1 MRSTFFGLELARLG
15 LWAQQRALDVTGHNI
30 ANANTPGYSR
40 QVARLAPMPAYA
52 PPSLTMPAEA
62 GQVGTGVQ
70 VADIQRV
77 RDLFLDRQARDLQ
90 SQLGRW
96 QVRSQTLAELETI
109 LGEPSDAGLARAL
122 SDFWEAL
129 GMVANRPDS
138 LPARTAAIEQAHTLL
153 ERFQEADRQLADLQ
167 RNLDASILARV
178 DRANQIATQ
187 LADIHRRIRVATAAG
202 QSPNDLLDERDR
214 LVEELGSLLPVRV
227 TEREGG
233 ALRVEVAGL
242 PLVDGQVIHRL
253 VTREEPAGAAGGGS
267 GGTGGTGGSP
277 AAGDLVVRLYWS
289 GVAEVPSGGTA
300 AGSSGT
306 GAGAPG
312 GGTGGSGGTGTGA
325 QALLPLDDATLEG
338 GEIDGFLESR
348 DRLVAGL
355 RQDLK
360 ALFFALADAVNA
372 IHRQGYGLNDAP
384 SGDPSNPGAG
394 RDLFILGTGSDLQ
407 EVVVNPALDDPANL
421 AAALTA
427 GAPGDGRNAL
437 ALAQLRHAA
446 LSLPGDPSAQDYL
459 ESVVAG
465 LGIAGRQ
472 AQEGQRTTQLLM
484 DQVASQRESVRGV
497 SLDEEMTQLVR
508 YQHAY
513 AAAARLVTA
522 VDSML
527 AILIERTGLV
537 GR

>member
-40 QVARLAPMPAYA
+40 QVARLAPTPAYA
-52 PPSLTMPAEA
+52 PPSLAMPVEA

-77 RDLFLDRQARDLQ
+77 RDLFLDRQVRDLE

-129 GMVANRPDS
+129 GTVANRPDS
-138 LPARTAAIEQAHTLL
+138 LPARTAAIQQAHTLL
-153 ERFQEADRQLADLQ
+153 ERFQAADRQLADLQ

-214 LVEELGSLLPVRV
+214 LVEELSTLLPVRV

-242 PLVDGQVIHRL
+242 PLVDGQVVHRL
-253 VTREEPAGAAGGGS
+253 VTREEPAGAGSGDPGGG
-267 GGTGGTGGSP
+267 GGTGGSTGTGTGGAG

-289 GVAEVPSGGTA
+289 GDAEVPPEGGA
-300 AGSSGT
+300 AGSS
-306 GAGAPG
+306 
-312 GGTGGSGGTGTGA
+312 
-325 QALLPLDDATLEG
+325 ALIPLDDARLEG

-360 ALFFALADAVNA
+360 ALFFALAEAVNA
-372 IHRQGYGLNDAP
+372 VHRRGYGLNDGP
-384 SGDPSNPGAG
+384 SADPSSPGAG
-394 RDLFILGTGSDLQ
+394 RDLFVLGTGSDLQ
-407 EVVVNPALDDPANL
+407 EVTVNPDLDDPANL
-421 AAALTA
+421 AAALVA

-437 ALAQLRHAA
+437 ALAQLRHAP
-446 LSLPGDPSAQDYL
+446 LNLPGNASAQDYL

-522 VDSML
+522 VDAML

>member
-40 QVARLAPMPAYA
+40 QVARLAPTPAYA
-52 PPSLTMPAEA
+52 PPSRAMAVEA

-70 VADIQRV
+70 VAGIQRV
-77 RDLFLDRQARDLQ
+77 RDLFLDRQVRDLQ
-90 SQLGRW
+90 GQLGRW
-96 QVRSQTLAELETI
+96 QVRTQTLAELETI

-122 SDFWEAL
+122 ADFWEAL
-129 GMVANRPDS
+129 GVVANRPDS
-138 LPARTAAIEQAHTLL
+138 LPARTAAIQQAHTLL

-187 LADIHRRIRVATAAG
+187 LADLHRRIQVATAAG

-214 LVEELGSLLPVRV
+214 LVEELGGLLPVRV

-242 PLVDGQVIHRL
+242 PLVDGRVVHLL
-253 VTREEPAGAAGGGS
+253 VVREEPVAATGA
-267 GGTGGTGGSP
+267 GTGGAGSP
-277 AAGDLVVRLYWS
+277 GGGPAPGDPGAGDLVVRIYWS
-289 GVAEVPSGGTA
+289 GTAQVLAE
-300 AGSSGT
+300 
-306 GAGAPG
+306 
-312 GGTGGSGGTGTGA
+312 GTGTGA
-325 QALLPLDDATLEG
+325 LAGEPGAGTGAGPALLPLDDTVLEG

-360 ALFFALADAVNA
+360 ALFFALATAVNQV
-372 IHRQGYGLNDAP
+372 HRQGYGLNDAP
-384 SGDPSNPGAG
+384 APGSQGGGAG
-394 RDLFILGTGSDLQ
+394 RDMFLLGTGTDLQ
-407 EVVVNPALDDPANL
+407 AVVVNPALDDPANL
-421 AAALTA
+421 AAALEA

-446 LSLPGDPSAQDYL
+446 LALPGGAPAQDYL

-484 DQVASQRESVRGV
+484 DQVAAQRESVRGV

-527 AILIERTGLV
+527 AVLIERTGLV